1 MYTNSLIKV
10 FSKPLFDSIFPFF
23 KNSKL
28 HFTFCQM
35 IKKTL
40 TPSKFSMEEHF
51 STLKNHNYKHCHTI
65 M

>member
-10 FSKPLFDSIFPFF
+10 FLKPLFDSIFPFF

-35 IKKTL
+35 IA
-40 TPSKFSMEEHF
+40 PSKFSMEEHF
-51 STLKNHNYKHCHTI
+51 QLKKNIIINI
-65 M
+65 IIP